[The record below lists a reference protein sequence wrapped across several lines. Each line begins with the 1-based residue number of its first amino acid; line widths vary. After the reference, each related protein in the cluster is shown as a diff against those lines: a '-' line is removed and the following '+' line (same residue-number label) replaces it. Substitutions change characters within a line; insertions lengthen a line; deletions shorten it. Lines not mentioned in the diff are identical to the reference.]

1 MKSIRSLVKGN
12 LECTAGYAVFALVSV
27 YVLYNKQPETVG
39 LGAGVALILYVLTG
53 GNVLVSS
60 VLGALV
66 SLVALYYSRTPMVRV
81 EGFQDEE
88 EKEAFEVKEEEG
100 FEEDDEKKEEGFED
114 DDENQKKEE
123 GFEDVSKEKK
133 VKKAKAKAKRVAE
146 NPAPDNGDRAE
157 FFKLGKK
164 YKLPNEAD
172 DEDYHLDAGTT
183 FMNAYKSLKPDQIA
197 SMSKDTQ
204 ELMQT
209 QKQLMGTLATLKPLI
224 TDGKEMMEMFQ
235 GYFGKG
241 GMGN

>member
-1 MKSIRSLVKGN
+1 M
-12 LECTAGYAVFALVSV
+12 ECTVGYAIFIVVAA
-27 YVLYNKQPETVG
+27 YVLYSGQPETVG
-39 LGAGVALILYVLTG
+39 LGAGVALVLYVLTG
-53 GNVLVSS
+53 GNVLVSA
-60 VLGALV
+60 VLGSFV

-81 EGFQDEE
+81 EGFESDRDEISE
-88 EKEAFEVKEEEG
+88 EDYLTDKEKAAVVEKGEHVES
-100 FEEDDEKKEEGFED
+100 FEEAPKPKRAAKKT
-114 DDENQKKEE
+114 
-123 GFEDVSKEKK
+123 
-133 VKKAKAKAKRVAE
+133 KKA
-146 NPAPDNGDRAE
+146 NPPPDNGDRSE
-157 FFKLGKK
+157 FFTLGKK

-172 DEDYHLDAGTT
+172 DEEYHLDAGTT

-224 TDGKEMMEMFQ
+224 TDGKQMMEMFQ

>member
-1 MKSIRSLVKGN
+1 MKSLRSLVKGN

-39 LGAGVALILYVLTG
+39 LGAGVALVLYVLTG
-53 GNVLVSS
+53 GNVLVSG

-81 EGFQDEE
+81 EGFQE
-88 EKEAFEVKEEEG
+88 EKEEEAFEDKEEEAFEDKEEEPFEDKDEEEG
-100 FEEDDEKKEEGFED
+100 FDD
-114 DDENQKKEE
+114 
-123 GFEDVSKEKK
+123 VPKEKK
-133 VKKAKAKAKRVAE
+133 VRKAKAKAKRVAA

>member
-1 MKSIRSLVKGN
+1 MKSLRSLVKGN
-12 LECTAGYAVFALVSV
+12 LECTAGYAVFAIVSV

-39 LGAGVALILYVLTG
+39 LGAGVALVLYVLTG
-53 GNVLVSS
+53 GNVLVSG

-66 SLVALYYSRTPMVRV
+66 SLVALYYSRTPRVRV
-81 EGFQDEE
+81 EGFQE
-88 EKEAFEVKEEEG
+88 EKEEEAFEDKEEEAFEDKEEEPFEDKDEEEG
-100 FEEDDEKKEEGFED
+100 FDD
-114 DDENQKKEE
+114 
-123 GFEDVSKEKK
+123 VPKEKK
-133 VKKAKAKAKRVAE
+133 VRKAKAKAKRVAA

>member
-1 MKSIRSLVKGN
+1 MKSVRSLVKGN
-12 LECTAGYAVFALVSV
+12 LECTVGYAVFVVVAA

-53 GNVLVSS
+53 GNVLVSGF
-60 VLGALV
+60 LGALV

-81 EGFQDEE
+81 EGFEDEEKEEDETEAVEE
-88 EKEAFEVKEEEG
+88 EKEEVKP
-100 FEEDDEKKEEGFED
+100 
-114 DDENQKKEE
+114 
-123 GFEDVSKEKK
+123 
-133 VKKAKAKAKRVAE
+133 VKKAAKKAKRA
-146 NPAPDNGDRAE
+146 NPPPDNGDRAE
-157 FFKLGKK
+157 FLTLGKK

-224 TDGKEMMEMFQ
+224 TDGKQMMEMFQ

-241 GMGN
+241 EQIN

>member
-1 MKSIRSLVKGN
+1 MKSLRSLVKGN
-12 LECTAGYAVFALVSV
+12 LECTAGYAIFAIVSV

-39 LGAGVALILYVLTG
+39 LGAGVALVLYVLTG
-53 GNVLVSS
+53 GNVLVSG

-81 EGFQDEE
+81 EGFQE
-88 EKEAFEVKEEEG
+88 EKEEEAFEDKEEEG
-100 FEEDDEKKEEGFED
+100 FDDDEKQEEGF
-114 DDENQKKEE
+114 DDEEKQEE
-123 GFEDVSKEKK
+123 GFDDVPKEKK
-133 VKKAKAKAKRVAE
+133 VRKVKAKAKRAA
-146 NPAPDNGDRAE
+146 NPPPDNGDRAE

>member
-12 LECTAGYAVFALVSV
+12 LECSAGYAVFALVSV

-39 LGAGVALILYVLTG
+39 LGAGVALVLYVLTG
-53 GNVLVSS
+53 GNVLVSGL
-60 VLGALV
+60 LGALV

-81 EGFQDEE
+81 EGFEEE
-88 EKEAFEVKEEEG
+88 EKEAFEDKEEEG
-100 FEEDDEKKEEGFED
+100 FEEDDENQKKEGFED
-114 DDENQKKEE
+114 DDENQKE
-123 GFEDVSKEKK
+123 GFADVPKTKQAK
-133 VKKAKAKAKRVAE
+133 VRKAKAKLAA
-146 NPAPDNGDRAE
+146 NPPPDNGDRAE

>member
-1 MKSIRSLVKGN
+1 MKSLRSLVKGN
-12 LECTAGYAVFALVSV
+12 LECTAGYTVFALVSV

-53 GNVLVSS
+53 GNVLVSGL
-60 VLGALV
+60 LGALV

-81 EGFQDEE
+81 EGFQE
-88 EKEAFEVKEEEG
+88 EKEEEAFEDKEEEG
-100 FEEDDEKKEEGFED
+100 FDDDEKQEEGF
-114 DDENQKKEE
+114 DDEEKQEE
-123 GFEDVSKEKK
+123 GFDDVPKEKK
-133 VKKAKAKAKRVAE
+133 VRKAKAKAKRAA
-146 NPAPDNGDRAE
+146 NPPPDNGDRAE

>member
-1 MKSIRSLVKGN
+1 MKSLRSLVKGN
-12 LECTAGYAVFALVSV
+12 MECTAGYVIFVVVAA
-27 YVLYNKQPETVG
+27 YVLYKGQPETVG
-39 LGAGVALILYVLTG
+39 LGAGVSLILYVLTG
-53 GNVLVSS
+53 GNVLVSAL
-60 VLGALV
+60 LGSFV

-81 EGFQDEE
+81 EGFESERDEISEEDYLTDKEKAKAVVKGERPETYEE
-88 EKEAFEVKEEEG
+88 EKSVES
-100 FEEDDEKKEEGFED
+100 FEEVVRPKRAGAAKK
-114 DDENQKKEE
+114 
-123 GFEDVSKEKK
+123 S
-133 VKKAKAKAKRVAE
+133 KKA
-146 NPAPDNGDRAE
+146 PAPDNGDRSE
-157 FFKLGKK
+157 FFTLGKK

-224 TDGKEMMEMFQ
+224 NDGKQMMEMFQ

-241 GMGN
+241 GMSN

>member
-1 MKSIRSLVKGN
+1 MKSLRSLVKGN
-12 LECTAGYAVFALVSV
+12 LECTAGYAVFAIVSV

-39 LGAGVALILYVLTG
+39 LGAGVALVLYVLTG
-53 GNVLVSS
+53 GNVLVSG

-81 EGFQDEE
+81 EGFQE
-88 EKEAFEVKEEEG
+88 EKEEEAFEDKEEEG
-100 FEEDDEKKEEGFED
+100 FDDDEKQEEGF
-114 DDENQKKEE
+114 DDEEKQEE
-123 GFEDVSKEKK
+123 GFDDVPKEKK
-133 VKKAKAKAKRVAE
+133 VRKVKAKAKRAA
-146 NPAPDNGDRAE
+146 NPPPDNGDRAE

>member
-12 LECTAGYAVFALVSV
+12 LECTAGYTVFALVSV

-39 LGAGVALILYVLTG
+39 LGAGVALVLYVLTG
-53 GNVLVSS
+53 GNVLVSGL
-60 VLGALV
+60 LGALV

-81 EGFQDEE
+81 EGFEE
-88 EKEAFEVKEEEG
+88 ENKEEEV
-100 FEEDDEKKEEGFED
+100 FEEEEEGEKTEEGF
-114 DDENQKKEE
+114 DEKPKA
-123 GFEDVSKEKK
+123 
-133 VKKAKAKAKRVAE
+133 KKAKARRAA

-241 GMGN
+241 APMN